1 MEQAAHPLAPGL
13 YVVATPIGN
22 LGDIT
27 LRALKI
33 LKSVD
38 LIACEDTRTT
48 AKLLRH
54 YDIVRAMV
62 SYHEHNERARASEI
76 ADKIQNGSRVAL
88 VCDAGTP
95 AVSDPGFRLVRECRI
110 RRLLVVPIPGPSAF
124 TTALCASG
132 LPSNAFLFLGFL
144 SNKSAAR
151 VRTLENYRNFPHT
164 LILYESCHRA
174 QKLLGEIVQVFGHER
189 VIAIGRELTKL
200 HETFYRG
207 NAGELQK
214 ILDTSQCRGEFVFL
228 IAPED
233 FSSNEVPVWAPNA
246 T

>member
-1 MEQAAHPLAPGL
+1 MGQATSSLAPGL

-27 LRALKI
+27 LRALEI

-48 AKLLRH
+48 GKLLQH
-54 YDIVRAMV
+54 YDIKCPMI
-62 SYHEHNERARASEI
+62 SYHEHNERARAVEI
-76 ADKIQNGSRVAL
+76 ADKIQNGSSVAL

-95 AVSDPGFRLVRECRI
+95 AISDPGFRLVRECQG
-110 RRLLVVPIPGPSAF
+110 RRLLVVPLPGPSAF

-144 SNKSAAR
+144 PTKSAAR

-174 QKLLGEIVQVFGHER
+174 QKLLGEIAQVFGPKR
-189 VIAIGRELTKL
+189 IIAVGRELTKL

-207 NAGELQK
+207 SADEIQK
-214 ILDTSQCRGEFVFL
+214 TLDTHQCRGEFVFL

-233 FSSNEVPVWAPNA
+233 FGPSAVGALE
-246 T
+246 